1 MRFKLKSGY
10 FYVDMYVEYLC
21 VYLGGIK
28 GVMLC
33 YVTLN
38 SSYNCN
44 EEKKIPSEFTLST
57 KTFFEGIKKK
67 MMMRGRS
74 PLMP

>member
-44 EEKKIPSEFTLST
+44 GEKKVPSEFTLST
-57 KTFFEGIKKK
+57 KNLFSKALKRK
-67 MMMRGRS
+67 
-74 PLMP
+74 